1 MAQRIFPLL
10 TVVRRLAPT
19 SGLMSRGLCGPPNWA
34 ASASRLGSIIDMLG
48 PDQMLG
54 NLVSG
59 DTLHTL
65 QNRKY
70 LQTNGQS
77 SLQIAAHLH
86 RCAAISCHD
95 IVITRISICKY
106 LDI

>member
-70 LQTNGQS
+70 LQSNANKWPKFTANCSTSAQV
-77 SLQIAAHLH
+77 
-86 RCAAISCHD
+86 CCHQ
-95 IVITRISICKY
+95 
-106 LDI
+106 LP

>member
-1 MAQRIFPLL
+1 MTQRIFPLL

-48 PDQMLG
+48 SAWMLG

-70 LQTNGQS
+70 LQSNPNKWPKFTTNCSTSAQV
-77 SLQIAAHLH
+77 
-86 RCAAISCHD
+86 CCHQ
-95 IVITRISICKY
+95 
-106 LDI
+106 LP